1 VRVFL
6 DTNVLASGIATRGLC
21 AELLERAM
29 SEHELLICEPVLRE
43 LRRVLSGKVHLPE
56 PLTKEFIDLL
66 TTEGQAVS
74 APEAPA
80 IEFQDASDIPIM
92 ACAVAGNANVFIT
105 GDKALLEL
113 GSIESVPM
121 LSPRQLW
128 ERLAGL
134 KEGRTK

>member
-1 VRVFL
+1 MRVFL
-6 DTNVLASGIATRGLC
+6 DTNVLASGIAARGLC

-43 LRRVLSGKVHLPE
+43 LRRVLSGKVHLPQ
-56 PLTKEFIDLL
+56 PLIQEFIDLL
-66 TTEGQAVS
+66 TTEGQVVS
-74 APEAPA
+74 TPETPT
-80 IEFQDASDIPIM
+80 IDFQDASDIPIM
-92 ACAVAGNANVFIT
+92 ACAVAGNADVFIT

-113 GSIESVPM
+113 GSIESVPI